1 MKEGPM
7 ETFAEVRQHILKN
20 HQLFMDEQ
28 FQLAF
33 ECPMEG
39 ERTQAIYIAE
49 LKSSD
54 NRRYLRVETLI
65 CPLADF
71 DAEKALRINLILR
84 VGYLAVGDLDGEPY
98 VKMCENMPYESLHG
112 DELEYVISHVAPM
125 ADRMEQALETEH
137 DLA

>member
-33 ECPMEG
+33 DCPMEG

-49 LKSSD
+49 LKTSD

-84 VGYLAVGDLDGEPY
+84 VGYMAVGDLDGQAY

-112 DELEYVISHVAPM
+112 DELEYVIGHVAPM